1 MPLLLDEWR
10 LLHPASEETVRTFLV
25 KIKHLK
31 SQKEI
36 IKKYLGVSGLLPMG
50 ANGENNVPET
60 ADTNTAGPVQ
70 NGEKTDTIGVIK
82 TESEVIFDLIFDKG
96 QLIDK
101 NFVGFLVDLKTPKE
115 HYEIN

>member
-60 ADTNTAGPVQ
+60 ADTTNASGLNQ
-70 NGEKTDTIGVIK
+70 NGEKTHTIGVIK
-82 TESEVIFDLIFDKG
+82 TESEVIFDLIFVCLKSFLFIIFHKL
-96 QLIDK
+96 QFLANPLIR
-101 NFVGFLVDLKTPKE
+101 N
-115 HYEIN
+115 I

>member
-50 ANGENNVPET
+50 ANGENNVPEN
-60 ADTNTAGPVQ
+60 ADTNTAGPIQ

-96 QLIDK
+96 QLISK
-101 NFVGFLVDLKTPKE
+101 CPFGVFKSTKKPTKFL
-115 HYEIN
+115 

>member
-50 ANGENNVPET
+50 ANGENNVPEN
-60 ADTNTAGPVQ
+60 ADTNTAGPIQ

-82 TESEVIFDLIFDKG
+82 TESEVIIILYSNRP
-96 QLIDK
+96 K
-101 NFVGFLVDLKTPKE
+101 NPRGISALAQCRKTVMTPP
-115 HYEIN
+115 H

>member
-50 ANGENNVPET
+50 ANGENNVPEN
-60 ADTNTAGPVQ
+60 ADTNIAGPIQ

-82 TESEVIFDLIFDKG
+82 TESEVNFDFIFLIKVRFTIVKWTSH
-96 QLIDK
+96 K
-101 NFVGFLVDLKTPKE
+101 SNFIKVDPF
-115 HYEIN
+115 

>member
-1 MPLLLDEWR
+1 MYLSIKIFYIYYFFQVKLVPLLLDEWR

-50 ANGENNVPET
+50 ANGENNVPEN
-60 ADTNTAGPVQ
+60 ADTNTAGPIQ

-82 TESEVIFDLIFDKG
+82 TESEVILINFDPL
-96 QLIDK
+96 
-101 NFVGFLVDLKTPKE
+101 
-115 HYEIN
+115 